1 MDTKREIVASAKRL
15 LWVVGYEAMSP
26 RRLMDESGVGQGSLY
41 HHFRGKQDVAVAALE
56 EVGLELRSAADKI
69 FKAQDDPIRAIQAY
83 LLASRDGLKGCRIG
97 RLAQEKAVI
106 DEPSL
111 QGQLARY
118 FDHVQGLVSGAL
130 KDAVRMGLI
139 NRSVDTSAV
148 AAAIIAVVQGGFVI
162 SRATKNGR
170 FIMQAAKGA
179 SGLLGALTV
188 KPVARPSQ

>member
-1 MDTKREIVASAKRL
+1 MDTKREIVAGAKRL

-41 HHFRGKQDVAVAALE
+41 HHFRGKQDVGVAALE
-56 EVGLELRSAADKI
+56 EVGLELRIAADKI
-69 FKAQDDPIRAIQAY
+69 FEAQDDPIRAIQAY
-83 LLASRDGLKGCRIG
+83 LLVSRDGLKGCRIG
-97 RLAQEKAVI
+97 RLAQEKTVI

-118 FDHVQGLVSGAL
+118 FDHVQGLVSRAL

-139 NRSVDTSAV
+139 NRSVDASAV

-162 SRATKNGR
+162 SRATKNGK

-179 SGLLGALTV
+179 SGLLGALTA
-188 KPVARPSQ
+188 KPIARP